1 MANRDIEYF
10 TSRMLEI
17 AEHAVPVDENIFQII
32 LARNKGRLGSYKYM
46 VSMSPHCKMF
56 VCFA

>member
-32 LARNKGRLGSYKYM
+32 LARNKGRPGSYKYM
-46 VSMSPHCKMF
+46 VSMSPH
-56 VCFA
+56 

>member
-32 LARNKGRLGSYKYM
+32 WQEIREGLG
-46 VSMSPHCKMF
+46 PINTWCP
-56 VCFA
+56 